1 MIKSWHLHKSDHKFD
16 ITINGVNA
24 NGIDAEIQIDN
35 DKTVEIDEIK
45 GNIIKFKWYVRI
57 ADTSYLGVRF
67 NDFEGQ
73 EEKFAELT
81 NYYNSLKDKQKE
93 LHDAEYNA
101 ILSGKKTLD
110 YYHEE
115 GEHCSGDVVY
125 GISAEVV
132 RDLHCG
138 RYIDGFGTVI
148 DYELQGSD
156 ISVMKKHYEEWS
168 KQQAAIKAE
177 RERKIKEFEE
187 EKAKMLKGV
196 QWDIEEHSLCDEGG
210 NTKYYIHTITINDET
225 YVFQE
230 RNIFDFGRVINPCY
244 SISPGIESGGIML
257 RDDDGYYWSHS
268 KGDKAIRITVT
279 DTELHAYQ
287 IVAKYGKFVKA
298 GIRM

>member
-101 ILSGKKTLD
+101 ILSGKKPLD
-110 YYHEE
+110 YHHEE

-125 GISAEVV
+125 G
-132 RDLHCG
+132 
-138 RYIDGFGTVI
+138 
-148 DYELQGSD
+148 
-156 ISVMKKHYEEWS
+156 
-168 KQQAAIKAE
+168 
-177 RERKIKEFEE
+177 
-187 EKAKMLKGV
+187 
-196 QWDIEEHSLCDEGG
+196 
-210 NTKYYIHTITINDET
+210 
-225 YVFQE
+225 
-230 RNIFDFGRVINPCY
+230 
-244 SISPGIESGGIML
+244 
-257 RDDDGYYWSHS
+257 
-268 KGDKAIRITVT
+268 
-279 DTELHAYQ
+279 
-287 IVAKYGKFVKA
+287 
-298 GIRM
+298 

>member
-1 MIKSWHLHKSDHKFD
+1 MNKTWQLHKSGHYFN

-101 ILSGKKTLD
+101 ILSGEKPLD
-110 YYHEE
+110 YHHEE
-115 GEHCSGDVVY
+115 GEYCSGDVVY

-138 RYIDGFGTVI
+138 RYIDGFGTVV
-148 DYELQGSD
+148 DREFQGTD
-156 ISVMKKHYEEWS
+156 ISIMKRHYEEWR
-168 KQQAAIKAE
+168 KQQEAIKTE
-177 RERKIKEFEE
+177 SITKISF
-187 EKAKMLKGV
+187 L
-196 QWDIEEHSLCDEGG
+196 I
-210 NTKYYIHTITINDET
+210 
-225 YVFQE
+225 
-230 RNIFDFGRVINPCY
+230 
-244 SISPGIESGGIML
+244 SILI
-257 RDDDGYYWSHS
+257 
-268 KGDKAIRITVT
+268 
-279 DTELHAYQ
+279 
-287 IVAKYGKFVKA
+287 
-298 GIRM
+298 

>member
-101 ILSGKKTLD
+101 ILSGKKPL
-110 YYHEE
+110 
-115 GEHCSGDVVY
+115 
-125 GISAEVV
+125 
-132 RDLHCG
+132 
-138 RYIDGFGTVI
+138 
-148 DYELQGSD
+148 
-156 ISVMKKHYEEWS
+156 
-168 KQQAAIKAE
+168 
-177 RERKIKEFEE
+177 
-187 EKAKMLKGV
+187 
-196 QWDIEEHSLCDEGG
+196 
-210 NTKYYIHTITINDET
+210 DET
-225 YVFQE
+225 TDDSLFFASFI
-230 RNIFDFGRVINPCY
+230 RL
-244 SISPGIESGGIML
+244 STSSPSSESGFPHTST
-257 RDDDGYYWSHS
+257 W
-268 KGDKAIRITVT
+268 
-279 DTELHAYQ
+279 
-287 IVAKYGKFVKA
+287 
-298 GIRM
+298 